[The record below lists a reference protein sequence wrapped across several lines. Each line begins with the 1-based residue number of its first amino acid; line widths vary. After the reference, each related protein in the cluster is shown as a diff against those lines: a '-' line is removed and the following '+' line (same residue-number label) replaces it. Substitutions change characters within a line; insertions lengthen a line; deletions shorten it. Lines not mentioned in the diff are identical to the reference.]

1 MSEQDIVYRL
11 RHGFLDPIMGV
22 WRTTP
27 QDMEAADEIE
37 RLMAR
42 LAECEIAAETG
53 RRAIERNALMETLL
67 RELIDIEG
75 PQPGHIMWARK
86 VQTFLAP
93 RDPNYCA
100 VCTPKGL
107 GYCACEIASND

>member
-53 RRAIERNALMETLL
+53 RRAIERNAVLEALL
-67 RELIDIEG
+67 HELIDIEG
-75 PQPGHIMWARK
+75 PQPGHVMWYRK
-86 VQTFLAP
+86 VQHALRAADQP
-93 RDPNYCA
+93 P
-100 VCTPKGL
+100 VTP
-107 GYCACEIASND
+107 